1 MQIDPIYSADHIH
14 RPLSLLSFAAS
25 GLLFSFLAVLGDT
38 FFYHPSTTFSEAVH
52 SPVITPLNN
61 FRYNSNA
68 SNLASHGLHPRY
80 QHFLANLPQLLGP
93 AFILMVL
100 SCVSRTRKAL
110 RIPSWTRNTRAV
122 SALSATALLSI
133 FPHQEPRF
141 LLPCVPL
148 LLSCLPVN
156 RLYTCRPL
164 VVSWVAFNAFMGVLM
179 GIYHQGGVIPTQ
191 LSIPGIVADHSP
203 ANQPDTASVFW
214 WKTYSPPRWLLGDQ
228 PIPKI
233 STKDLMGVPGEAL
246 LHELDMT
253 LPSCPPSNNNHAVF
267 LVAPKSATFLDKYV
281 TPAFTTMENDP
292 AMHLREVY
300 SYANHLNLD
309 DLDFGDDG
317 VFPTLTRVIGRRG
330 LGVWVVERACSS

>member
-1 MQIDPIYSADHIH
+1 
-14 RPLSLLSFAAS
+14 
-25 GLLFSFLAVLGDT
+25 
-38 FFYHPSTTFSEAVH
+38 
-52 SPVITPLNN
+52 
-61 FRYNSNA
+61 
-68 SNLASHGLHPRY
+68 
-80 QHFLANLPQLLGP
+80 
-93 AFILMVL
+93 MVL
-100 SCVSRTRKAL
+100 SCVSRTRKTL
-110 RIPSWTRNTRAV
+110 RIPSWTRNIRAV

-156 RLYTCRPL
+156 RLYTRRPL

-179 GIYHQGGVIPTQ
+179 GIYHQGGVIPAQ
-191 LSIPGIVADHSP
+191 LSIPGIVAGSSS
-203 ANQPDTASVFW
+203 ANQLETATVFW

-233 STKDLMGVPGEAL
+233 STRDLMGVPDEAL
-246 LHELDMT
+246 VHELDIA
-253 LPSCPPSNNNHAVF
+253 LPSCPPGNNERNSNHAVF
-267 LVAPKSATFLDKYV
+267 MVAPKSATFLDKYI
-281 TPAFTTMENDP
+281 TTASTTMGNDP
-292 AMHLREVY
+292 DIHLREVF

-330 LGVWVVERACSS
+330 LGVWVVERACSA

>member
-1 MQIDPIYSADHIH
+1 MQ

-25 GLLFSFLAVLGDT
+25 GILFTFLAVLGDT
-38 FFYHPSTTFSEAVH
+38 FFYHPNITFSEAIH

-61 FRYNSNA
+61 FRYNSDA

-80 QHFLANLPQLLGP
+80 QHLLANLPQLLGP
-93 AFILMVL
+93 AYIVIAF
-100 SCVSRTRKAL
+100 SFVSKSRKTL
-110 RIPSWTRNTRAV
+110 RIPSWTSSIRGL

-148 LLSCLPVN
+148 LLSCLRVDI
-156 RLYTCRPL
+156 LYTRRPF

-191 LSIPGIVADHSP
+191 LSIPSIVTEHST
-203 ANQPDTASVFW
+203 ANQLETATVFW

-228 PIPKI
+228 AIPKV
-233 STKDLMGVPGEAL
+233 STKDLMGIPGETL
-246 LHELDMT
+246 LHELDVT
-253 LPSCPPSNNNHAVF
+253 VPACSFKNSKDNKDAVF
-267 LVAPKSATFLDKYV
+267 MVAPKSATFLDKYIA
-281 TPAFTTMENDP
+281 TTTSTTMENDP
-292 AMHLREVY
+292 NIRLREVF
-300 SYANHLNLD
+300 SYENHLNLD

-317 VFPTLTRVIGRRG
+317 VIPTLTRVIGRRG
-330 LGVWVVERACSS
+330 LGVWAVERACNA